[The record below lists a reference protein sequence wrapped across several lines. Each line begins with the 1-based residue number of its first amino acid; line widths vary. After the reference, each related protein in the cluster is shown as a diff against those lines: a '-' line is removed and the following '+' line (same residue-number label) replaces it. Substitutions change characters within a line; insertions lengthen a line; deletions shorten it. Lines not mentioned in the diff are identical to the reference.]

1 MLEIE
6 NIPSIHLRDVT
17 RDMQNQLD
25 ANNEFRNHWFK
36 FFTINGHLK
45 TIEKG
50 YPIALPHK
58 NTKQLA
64 KDRMLRNI
72 KDVITGKEC
81 LINLRLLIGYD
92 KKKVRY

>member
-1 MLEIE
+1 MLEID

-25 ANNEFRNHWFK
+25 ANNESINHWFK

>member
-1 MLEIE
+1 MLEID

-25 ANNEFRNHWFK
+25 ALNGSITHWFK

>member
-1 MLEIE
+1 MIE
-6 NIPSIHLRDVT
+6 NDNIPSIHLRDVT

-25 ANNEFRNHWFK
+25 SDNEFRSHWFK
-36 FFTINGHLK
+36 FFTIKGHLR

-50 YPIALPHK
+50 HCISLPQK
-58 NTKQLA
+58 NTKELA

-72 KDVITGKEC
+72 KDEITGKEC